1 MSLTVQ
7 VSGTDVSVSQTG
19 TTAVTVSSTGIVG
32 ATGAAGSQ
40 GAQGAAG
47 NTGAQG
53 AQGVAGNNGT
63 NGTNGA
69 QGAQGAPGTSGTS
82 TFPYSGSAVITG
94 SLEIFNTV
102 SGYPITTTGDAGIKL
117 IRSSSAFGYAG
128 STWGGYLS
136 PLTATAIYNQAGGQ
150 LGGTKNPLSLYP
162 LSTGQDVALATV
174 NYGANLLIS
183 ASNEIYLGYGSS
195 NTAAK
200 TFIRDTA
207 IINGSL
213 TVSGSARS
221 TGGFTGSLVGTAS
234 FAITASYAI
243 SSSSAISASYAITT
257 SNALLLNGTASSVFA
272 TTGSNQFNGNQT
284 ITGSLV
290 HGLEGNIATGEKSH
304 AEGDTTQAIGDFSHA
319 EGLGTI
325 AYGGRSHAEGQ
336 DTIASGSYSHAEG
349 NQTIALA
356 DHQHVQ
362 GQYNIISSV
371 PAAFIVGNG
380 TDSENRSNL
389 IHAAGNEVQITGSL
403 NVNGSITGS
412 LFGTASF
419 AITASFVPGVAL
431 LNSANIFTQSTVLSG
446 SIRGEVNALSIS
458 SNTASLDCSLDN
470 FYTLQLVQATNT
482 FINPSNIRP
491 GQTINLR
498 VNTTGS
504 ATVSFPTTVKQV
516 SGSAYVP
523 TTTTGVD
530 VVTFISFDSSSL
542 LLSNVKNLI

>member
-7 VSGTDVSVSQTG
+7 VSGTDLSVSQTG

-32 ATGAAGSQ
+32 ATGAI

-63 NGTNGA
+63 NGAQGAQGAASNVAGPQGAQGSAGNNGAQGSPGTNGAQGAQGSAGNNGA

-117 IRSSSAFGYAG
+117 IRSSSAFGFAG
-128 STWGGYLS
+128 SVWGGYLS
-136 PLTATAIYNQAGGQ
+136 PLSATAIYNQTGGQ
-150 LGGTKNPLSLYP
+150 LGGTKNPLALYP
-162 LSTGQDVALATV
+162 LSTAQDVALITV

-213 TVSGSARS
+213 TVSGSASS
-221 TGGFTGSLVGTAS
+221 TGGFTGSLVGTS
-234 FAITASYAI
+234 
-243 SSSSAISASYAITT
+243 
-257 SNALLLNGTASSVFA
+257 
-272 TTGSNQFNGNQT
+272 
-284 ITGSLV
+284 
-290 HGLEGNIATGEKSH
+290 
-304 AEGDTTQAIGDFSHA
+304 
-319 EGLGTI
+319 
-325 AYGGRSHAEGQ
+325 
-336 DTIASGSYSHAEG
+336 
-349 NQTIALA
+349 
-356 DHQHVQ
+356 
-362 GQYNIISSV
+362 
-371 PAAFIVGNG
+371 
-380 TDSENRSNL
+380 
-389 IHAAGNEVQITGSL
+389 
-403 NVNGSITGS
+403 
-412 LFGTASF
+412 SF

-446 SIRGEVNALSIS
+446 SIRGEVNVLSIS

>member
-69 QGAQGAPGTSGTS
+69 QGAQGATGNNGAQGSPGNIGAQGAQGTPGTNGAQGAQGAASNVAGPQGAQGVPGTSGTS

-117 IRSSSAFGYAG
+117 IRSSSAFGFAG
-128 STWGGYLS
+128 SVWGGYLS
-136 PLTATAIYNQAGGQ
+136 PLSATAIYNQTGGQ

-162 LSTGQDVALATV
+162 LSTGQDVALITV

-213 TVSGSARS
+213 TVSGSASS
-221 TGGFTGSLVGTAS
+221 TGGFTGSLAGTS
-234 FAITASYAI
+234 
-243 SSSSAISASYAITT
+243 
-257 SNALLLNGTASSVFA
+257 
-272 TTGSNQFNGNQT
+272 
-284 ITGSLV
+284 
-290 HGLEGNIATGEKSH
+290 
-304 AEGDTTQAIGDFSHA
+304 
-319 EGLGTI
+319 
-325 AYGGRSHAEGQ
+325 
-336 DTIASGSYSHAEG
+336 
-349 NQTIALA
+349 
-356 DHQHVQ
+356 
-362 GQYNIISSV
+362 
-371 PAAFIVGNG
+371 
-380 TDSENRSNL
+380 
-389 IHAAGNEVQITGSL
+389 
-403 NVNGSITGS
+403 
-412 LFGTASF
+412 SF

-470 FYTLQLVQATNT
+470 FYTLQLVQGTNT
-482 FINPSNIRP
+482 LINPSNIRP